1 MALSP
6 PHLTPWLAR
15 GGRQTQGAAGLGEG
29 EAPRVWRPRNWGGV
43 RSSPRGAAPLF
54 LFSFPLLFGLLFFP
68 LLPSLPGNPSLTHS
82 PRFASLPG
90 LPLTS
95 PLISAGFP
103 DCLAPRPRARAGH
116 VGTEQGKRGSSPL
129 KSVGYAGGRPP
140 IPVLE
145 LKFLRGPK
153 PSFHLSACLHREH
166 GRTQNAPSGQMCRKK
181 RGHPVLSWC
190 RVASVVSG
198 SWQPYGL

>member
-1 MALSP
+1 MAPQELG
-6 PHLTPWLAR
+6 R
-15 GGRQTQGAAGLGEG
+15 GSQLPQRS
-29 EAPRVWRPRNWGGV
+29 RPLI
-43 RSSPRGAAPLF
+43 P
-54 LFSFPLLFGLLFFP
+54 LFFP
-68 LLPSLPGNPSLTHS
+68 SPLRPALLSSASLLTWQPISHS
-82 PRFASLPG
+82 FPPFASLPG